1 MNIEEYRRTR
11 NKNIHN
17 NISSNSKAKK
27 VVMSFVSRVLLTSI
41 VFLVGL
47 IVTKNN
53 AKVKDFINKNVYT
66 NNFKFAQAKNLY
78 DKYFGKYIADT
89 PKETQVFSEKVTYTD
104 SSVYKDGVKLTVA
117 PNYLVP
123 ALESGI
129 VIFMGNKEEYGN
141 TLIVEQIDGVEV
153 WYANIDIK
161 DIKMYDYIEKGS
173 LIGEALD
180 EKLYLLF
187 QKDGKYLNY
196 KEYL

>member
-1 MNIEEYRRTR
+1 MNIEEYRRSR
-11 NKNIHN
+11 NKNGY
-17 NISSNSKAKK
+17 SNRFKK
-27 VVMSFVSRVLLTSI
+27 VVSGFISRVLLTII
-41 VFLVGL
+41 VFLGGL
-47 IVTKNN
+47 IITKNN
-53 AKVKDFINKNVYT
+53 ASVKDFINKNVYT
-66 NNFKFAQAKNLY
+66 TNFKFAQAKELY
-78 DKYFGKYIADT
+78 NKYFGKYVADT
-89 PKETQVFSEKVTYTD
+89 PKDTQVFSEKIAYSE
-104 SSVYKDGVKLTVA
+104 SSIYKDGVKLVVA
-117 PNYLVP
+117 SNYLVP

-129 VIFMGNKEEYGN
+129 VVFMGNKDEYGN

-173 LIGEALD
+173 LIGEAID